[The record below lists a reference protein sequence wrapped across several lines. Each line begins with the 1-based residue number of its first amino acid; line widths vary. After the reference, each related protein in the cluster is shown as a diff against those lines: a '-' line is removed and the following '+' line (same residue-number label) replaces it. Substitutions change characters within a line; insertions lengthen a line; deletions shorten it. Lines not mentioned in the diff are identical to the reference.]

1 MNSAV
6 VAALVTGGF
15 ALLVAL
21 YGAGSSYRRE
31 RRLRQLGFGYDI
43 RLETRKSEL
52 SRADTAER
60 ARTEYEYNARLSL
73 YQRFEPVLFQLVDL
87 ADYALDRIKNLT
99 EPSVWSKFAL
109 AEPSRAHSGRPPMAE
124 AEDEMISTLY
134 GLFAPLVLVR
144 SMSRQL
150 TLVDLSLEP
159 RIEFPYYLASR
170 IYGLFKDDAKLA
182 AMHPQ
187 LGYEPF
193 HPEWRTRRED
203 DPARYWWQGLTM
215 GRLENVLDLLSTEGS
230 DSDSPR
236 LISFGEF
243 ERLYGNILQDGEEW
257 QRKDLAVASNPLV
270 SFRPESR
277 PVYWRMLITQAC
289 LYQALLRASRD
300 HSFFPVT
307 EDTWLEC
314 LRLENPNDFR
324 WKAAGHT
331 PVLNDTL
338 HAVTDYLRRYVI
350 APRVIKPQRSAG
362 GK

>member
-21 YGAGSSYRRE
+21 YSAGYSYRRE
-31 RRLRQLGFGYDI
+31 RRLRELGFGYDT
-43 RLETRKSEL
+43 RLEIRKSEL
-52 SRADTAER
+52 SRADAAER
-60 ARTEYEYNARLSL
+60 ARTEYEYSARLSL

-99 EPSVWSKFAL
+99 EPSVWPKFAL

-124 AEDEMISTLY
+124 AGYEMISTIY

-170 IYGLFKDDAKLA
+170 IYSSFKDDMKLA
-182 AMHPQ
+182 AMHPL
-187 LGYEPF
+187 LGYDPF
-193 HPEWRTRRED
+193 HPEWRARREE
-203 DPARYWWQGLTM
+203 DPAKYWWQGLTM
-215 GRLENVLDLLSTEGS
+215 GRLENVLDLLSTAGS
-230 DSDSPR
+230 DPGSLR
-236 LISFGEF
+236 LVSFGEF
-243 ERLYGNILQDGEEW
+243 ERLYEKILQEGEEW

-270 SFRPESR
+270 SFQPENR
-277 PVYWRMLITQAC
+277 PVYWRLLIAQAS
-289 LYQALLRASRD
+289 LYQALLRTSRD
-300 HSFFPVT
+300 HSSFPVT
-307 EDTWLEC
+307 EDAWLEY

-331 PVLNDTL
+331 PALDDTL
-338 HAVTDYLRRYVI
+338 HAVTGYLRRYVI
-350 APRVIKPQRSAG
+350 APRITNTQRSPVE
-362 GK
+362 K